1 MLSAAVLMFSS
12 SAMAWGPDGHRMIS
26 SLALKAL
33 PAGMPAF
40 LRTPKAAAEAGY
52 LGPEADRQR
61 GAGKSFDAERSPAHF
76 VDVSDDLTI
85 LGGPSLKA
93 LPPTRED
100 YDTALRAKNT
110 TQYKAGYLPYSI
122 QQGFELLAKDLAY
135 WRVDVWGEK
144 HAKSK
149 SARAWYARDKKLRE
163 MIVLYDLGTW
173 SHFVGDG
180 SMPMHASVHY
190 NGWGDFPNPEGF
202 TQDKIHVPFEN
213 QYVHENVKD
222 KKVAALIPAYRD
234 CQCSIVARTADYLG
248 ASQAAVV
255 PLYRLE
261 KQGAFAKATPQ
272 GRDFVEQRL
281 AAGAAELRDLIVDA
295 WHHSETLGVGYPEK
309 KVKDVLAG
317 KADPVEDLRY

>member
-26 SLALKAL
+26 ELALKAL
-33 PAGMPAF
+33 PAEIPAF
-40 LRTPKAAAEAGY
+40 LRTPKAVHEAGY

-76 VDVSDDLTI
+76 VDVSDDLSV

-135 WRVDVWGEK
+135 WRVDAWGEK

-149 SARAWYARDKKLRE
+149 SARAWYAKDKTLRE

-180 SMPMHASVHY
+180 SQPMHASVHY
-190 NGWGDFPNPEGF
+190 NGWGDFSNPEGF

-222 KKVAALIPAYRD
+222 KDVAALIPAYSD
-234 CQCSIVARTADYLG
+234 CACNIAARTADYLG
-248 ASQAAVV
+248 ASQATVV

-261 KQGAFAKATPQ
+261 KLGAFAKATPQ

-281 AAGAAELRDLIVDA
+281 AAGAAELRDMIVDA
-295 WHHSETLGVGYPEK
+295 WHQSETLGVGYPEK